1 MAGQVFR
8 GMYLSLA
15 PKKWRG
21 FHAGSCELEPLKQ
34 YNWGFR
40 ILTLLLMPGPAHLLN
55 PIGPRFFL
63 QEPCSGAVFH
73 LQRWGRNKT
82 KFHSISSKVQNNPL
96 LNSTAMEEGGVTDL
110 NRVTAKWN
118 SAPSLKMGTTGS
130 GPQSCGRSRRGSI
143 ACGVAVLPLLAGALD
158 VVT

>member
-63 QEPCSGAVFH
+63 QEPCSGAGFH

-82 KFHSISSKVQNNPL
+82 KFHSDGR
-96 LNSTAMEEGGVTDL
+96 GGVTDL

-118 SAPSLKMGTTGS
+118 STPSLKMGTTGS

>member
-96 LNSTAMEEGGVTDL
+96 LNSTAMEEGGSLIWTES
-110 NRVTAKWN
+110 RQSGTA
-118 SAPSLKMGTTGS
+118 
-130 GPQSCGRSRRGSI
+130 PQVWRWEQL
-143 ACGVAVLPLLAGALD
+143 GVVLSPVAGAEEAALPAVLQFCHS
-158 VVT
+158 